1 MYQALY
7 RKYRSKT
14 FDEIVGQ
21 DQVIN
26 SIKYQVKNSTV
37 SHAYIF
43 SGTRGTGKTSTAK
56 ILARAVNCEHPI
68 DGNPCNECETCKSIL
83 RGTNLDVVEMDA
95 ASNNGVDDIRDLRE
109 KAFYPPSTSK
119 YKVYI
124 IDEVHMLSKGAFNA
138 LLKILE
144 EPPKHLIFI
153 LATTEIERVPQTI
166 LSRTQRYSF
175 KRISVDT
182 ISKNI
187 SEIISKEGRSI
198 DEAGIDLIAQMADGS
213 MRDAVSLLDRV
224 VAVNDKQISY
234 DRIIEVLGVTTEDT
248 LFELATSILNSDASS
263 IIMSVANLA
272 DDGKDMIVL
281 IDGIVSFFRNILIAK
296 NLSDPRKII
305 RVKDME
311 RYTAIAQA
319 FSNSEILNIIKILS
333 ETKARSRY
341 ITNKRTMLEAA
352 LLEIVSYRQDDILN
366 RVENIESMLSSANL
380 KDLKPPKRENFDF
393 KLDKKS
399 DNKEVSKISSED
411 EIKPSKVKASED
423 SHTDASKNI
432 SNEVSREDYKDNN
445 EADNADGAVEE
456 FTHETEIEVEV
467 QGTYTDENL
476 TEEIENTEEKEENQ
490 ENQEMYYTE
499 NELQGIFN
507 RAIQIL
513 KERSERIISGMLVM
527 GRLDSF
533 EDNIATIA
541 FEEQGR
547 SFYQTL
553 NNSETIEKIESVLK
567 ELTNDNI
574 SVKFVVKSNSDIDSI
589 KNRIGNLFGEDSI
602 K

>member
-7 RKYRSKT
+7 RKYRSRT
-14 FDEIVGQ
+14 FDEVVGQ

-166 LSRTQRYSF
+166 LSRTQRYTF
-175 KRISVDT
+175 KRISIDT

-187 SEIISKEGRSI
+187 SEILAKEGKTI

-224 VAVNDKQISY
+224 VAINDNNISY
-234 DRIIEVLGVTTEDT
+234 DKIIEVLGVTTEDT

-272 DDGKDMIVL
+272 DDGKDMMVL

-296 NLSDPRKII
+296 NLNDPRKII
-305 RVKDME
+305 RVRDMD
-311 RYTAIAQA
+311 RYVAIANA

-352 LLEIVSYRQDDILN
+352 LLEIVASKQDDILN
-366 RVENIESMLSSANL
+366 RVENLERMLSSG
-380 KDLKPPKRENFDF
+380 DLSGIKAHKREKFEFNFAKKENPAAVEKPLAKEIVSEIID
-393 KLDKKS
+393 DK
-399 DNKEVSKISSED
+399 V
-411 EIKPSKVKASED
+411 
-423 SHTDASKNI
+423 
-432 SNEVSREDYKDNN
+432 SNETKEN
-445 EADNADGAVEE
+445 VEK
-456 FTHETEIEVEV
+456 
-467 QGTYTDENL
+467 
-476 TEEIENTEEKEENQ
+476 EIENEIPKDIPEVPVDDQSDMNTIEKSQEDAVETDINAVETEKTMETKADID
-490 ENQEMYYTE
+490 YSD

-507 RAIQIL
+507 RAISIL

-533 EDNIATIA
+533 ENNVATIA

-547 SFYQTL
+547 SFYTTL
-553 NNSETIEKIESVLK
+553 NNHESIEKIESVLK

-574 SVKFVVKSNSDIDSI
+574 SVKFVVKSNSNVDSI
-589 KNRIGNLFGEDSI
+589 KDRIENLFGKDSI

>member
-272 DDGKDMIVL
+272 DDGKDMMVL

-311 RYTAIAQA
+311 RYTAIAKA

-352 LLEIVSYRQDDILN
+352 LLEIVAYRQDDILN
-366 RVENIESMLSSANL
+366 RVENIERMLSSGNF
-380 KDLKPPKRENFDF
+380 KDLKPPKREYFDF
-393 KLDKKS
+393 KIDKKA
-399 DNKEVSKISSED
+399 DNKEVSKISSKD

-445 EADNADGAVEE
+445 EADNADGAAEE
-456 FTHETEIEVEV
+456 FTHETESEVEV

-476 TEEIENTEEKEENQ
+476 TEEVENTEEIEENQ
-490 ENQEMYYTE
+490 ENQEIDYTE
-499 NELQGIFN
+499 SELQGIFN

-589 KNRIGNLFGEDSI
+589 KDRIGNLFGKDSI

>member
-7 RKYRSKT
+7 RKYRSRT
-14 FDEIVGQ
+14 FDEVVGQ

-68 DGNPCNECETCKSIL
+68 NGNPCNECETCKSIL

-166 LSRTQRYSF
+166 LSRTQRYTF
-175 KRISVDT
+175 KRISIDT

-187 SEIISKEGRSI
+187 SEILAKEGKSI

-224 VAVNDKQISY
+224 VAINDNDISY
-234 DRIIEVLGVTTEDT
+234 DKIIEVLGVTTEDT

-272 DDGKDMIVL
+272 DDGKDMMVL

-296 NLSDPRKII
+296 NLNDPRKII
-305 RVKDME
+305 RVRDMD
-311 RYTAIAQA
+311 RYVAIANA

-352 LLEIVSYRQDDILN
+352 LLEIVASKQDDFLN
-366 RVENIESMLSSANL
+366 RVENLERMLSSGDLSGL
-380 KDLKPPKRENFDF
+380 KAPKRENFEF
-393 KLDKKS
+393 NFSKKENPATVEKPLAKEVVS
-399 DNKEVSKISSED
+399 EIIDNKVSNDTKE
-411 EIKPSKVKASED
+411 
-423 SHTDASKNI
+423 N
-432 SNEVSREDYKDNN
+432 
-445 EADNADGAVEE
+445 VEK
-456 FTHETEIEVEV
+456 
-467 QGTYTDENL
+467 
-476 TEEIENTEEKEENQ
+476 EIENDITKDIPEVPVDDQSDMNTIEKSQEDVVETDLNVVETEETMETKADID
-490 ENQEMYYTE
+490 YSD

-507 RAIQIL
+507 RAISIL

-533 EDNIATIA
+533 ENNVATIA

-547 SFYQTL
+547 SFYTTL
-553 NNSETIEKIESVLK
+553 NNHESIEKIESVLK

-574 SVKFVVKSNSDIDSI
+574 SVKFVVKSNSNVDSI
-589 KNRIGNLFGEDSI
+589 KDRIENLFGKDSI

>member
-7 RKYRSKT
+7 RKYRSRT
-14 FDEIVGQ
+14 FDEVVGQ

-56 ILARAVNCEHPI
+56 ILARAVNCEQPI

-166 LSRTQRYSF
+166 LSRTQRYTF
-175 KRISVDT
+175 KRISIDT

-187 SEIISKEGRSI
+187 SEILAKEGKTI

-224 VAVNDKQISY
+224 VAINDNNISY
-234 DRIIEVLGVTTEDT
+234 DKIIEVLGVTTEDT

-272 DDGKDMIVL
+272 DDGKDMMVL

-296 NLSDPRKII
+296 NLNDPRKII
-305 RVKDME
+305 RVRDMD
-311 RYTAIAQA
+311 RYVAIANA

-352 LLEIVSYRQDDILN
+352 LLEIVASKQDDILN
-366 RVENIESMLSSANL
+366 RVENLERMLSSGDLSGL
-380 KDLKPPKRENFDF
+380 KAPRREKFEFNFSKKENPAVVEKPLAKDVVSEIID
-393 KLDKKS
+393 DK
-399 DNKEVSKISSED
+399 V
-411 EIKPSKVKASED
+411 
-423 SHTDASKNI
+423 
-432 SNEVSREDYKDNN
+432 SNEAKEN
-445 EADNADGAVEE
+445 VEK
-456 FTHETEIEVEV
+456 
-467 QGTYTDENL
+467 
-476 TEEIENTEEKEENQ
+476 EIENEIPKDIPEVPVDDQSDMNTIEKRQEDAVETDINVVETEETVETNTDID
-490 ENQEMYYTE
+490 YSD

-507 RAIQIL
+507 RAISIL

-533 EDNIATIA
+533 ENNVATIA

-547 SFYQTL
+547 SFYTTL
-553 NNSETIEKIESVLK
+553 NNHESIEKIESVLK

-574 SVKFVVKSNSDIDSI
+574 SVKFVVKSNSNVDSI
-589 KNRIGNLFGEDSI
+589 KDRIENLFGKDSI

>member
-7 RKYRSKT
+7 RKYRSRT
-14 FDEIVGQ
+14 FDEVVGQ

-166 LSRTQRYSF
+166 LSRTQRYTF
-175 KRISVDT
+175 KRISIDT

-187 SEIISKEGRSI
+187 SEILAKEGKSI

-224 VAVNDKQISY
+224 VAINDNNISY
-234 DRIIEVLGVTTEDT
+234 DKIIEVLGVTTEDT

-272 DDGKDMIVL
+272 DDGKDMMVL

-305 RVKDME
+305 RVRDMD
-311 RYTAIAQA
+311 RYVAIANA

-352 LLEIVSYRQDDILN
+352 LLEIVASKQDDILN
-366 RVENIESMLSSANL
+366 RVENLERMLSSGDLSGL
-380 KDLKPPKRENFDF
+380 KVPKREKFEFNFA
-393 KLDKKS
+393 KKE
-399 DNKEVSKISSED
+399 NPAAVEKPLAKEVVSEVTD
-411 EIKPSKVKASED
+411 DKV
-423 SHTDASKNI
+423 
-432 SNEVSREDYKDNN
+432 SNETKD
-445 EADNADGAVEE
+445 DVKK
-456 FTHETEIEVEV
+456 
-467 QGTYTDENL
+467 
-476 TEEIENTEEKEENQ
+476 EIENDIPKDIPEVPVDDQSDMNTIEKSQEDAVETDINAVETEETMETKADID
-490 ENQEMYYTE
+490 YSD

-507 RAIQIL
+507 RAISIL

-533 EDNIATIA
+533 ENNVATIA

-547 SFYQTL
+547 SFYTTL
-553 NNSETIEKIESVLK
+553 NNHESIEKIESVLK

-574 SVKFVVKSNSDIDSI
+574 SVKFVVKSNSNVDSI
-589 KNRIGNLFGEDSI
+589 KDRIENLFGKDSI

>member
-7 RKYRSKT
+7 RKYRSRT
-14 FDEIVGQ
+14 FDEVVGQ

-166 LSRTQRYSF
+166 LSRTQRYTF
-175 KRISVDT
+175 KRISIDT

-187 SEIISKEGRSI
+187 SEILAKEGKTI

-224 VAVNDKQISY
+224 VAINDNNISY
-234 DRIIEVLGVTTEDT
+234 DKIIEVLGVTTEDT

-272 DDGKDMIVL
+272 DDGKDMMVL

-305 RVKDME
+305 RVRDMD
-311 RYTAIAQA
+311 RYVAIANA

-352 LLEIVSYRQDDILN
+352 LLEIVASKQVDILN
-366 RVENIESMLSSANL
+366 RVENLERMLSSGDLSGL
-380 KDLKPPKRENFDF
+380 KAPKREKFEFNFSKKENPAAVEKPLAKDVVSEIIE
-393 KLDKKS
+393 DK
-399 DNKEVSKISSED
+399 V
-411 EIKPSKVKASED
+411 
-423 SHTDASKNI
+423 
-432 SNEVSREDYKDNN
+432 SNEAKEN
-445 EADNADGAVEE
+445 VEK
-456 FTHETEIEVEV
+456 
-467 QGTYTDENL
+467 
-476 TEEIENTEEKEENQ
+476 EIENEIPKDIPEVPVDDQSDMNTIEKSQEDAVETEETMETKADID
-490 ENQEMYYTE
+490 YSD

-507 RAIQIL
+507 RAISIL

-533 EDNIATIA
+533 ENNVATIA

-547 SFYQTL
+547 SFYTTL
-553 NNSETIEKIESVLK
+553 NNHESIEKIESVLK

-574 SVKFVVKSNSDIDSI
+574 SVKFVVKSNSNVDSI
-589 KNRIGNLFGEDSI
+589 KDRIENLFGKDSI

>member
-7 RKYRSKT
+7 RKYRSRT
-14 FDEIVGQ
+14 FDEVVGQ

-166 LSRTQRYSF
+166 LSRTQRYTF
-175 KRISVDT
+175 KRISIDT

-187 SEIISKEGRSI
+187 SEILEKEGKTI

-224 VAVNDKQISY
+224 VAINDNNISY
-234 DRIIEVLGVTTEDT
+234 DKIIEVLGVTTEDT

-272 DDGKDMIVL
+272 DDGKDMMVL

-296 NLSDPRKII
+296 NLNDPRKII
-305 RVKDME
+305 RVRDMD
-311 RYTAIAQA
+311 RYVAIANA

-352 LLEIVSYRQDDILN
+352 LLEIVASKQDDILN
-366 RVENIESMLSSANL
+366 RVENLERMLSSGDLSGL
-380 KDLKPPKRENFDF
+380 KAPKREKFEFDF
-393 KLDKKS
+393 SKKENPAAVEKPLAKDVVS
-399 DNKEVSKISSED
+399 EVIDDNVSKEVKDELENEIPKDIPEAFVDDQSDMNTIEKSQED
-411 EIKPSKVKASED
+411 
-423 SHTDASKNI
+423 
-432 SNEVSREDYKDNN
+432 
-445 EADNADGAVEE
+445 AVE
-456 FTHETEIEVEV
+456 
-467 QGTYTDENL
+467 
-476 TEEIENTEEKEENQ
+476 TEETMETKADID
-490 ENQEMYYTE
+490 YSD

-507 RAIQIL
+507 RAISIL

-533 EDNIATIA
+533 ENNVATIA

-547 SFYQTL
+547 SFYTTL
-553 NNSETIEKIESVLK
+553 NNHESIEKIESVLK

-574 SVKFVVKSNSDIDSI
+574 SVKFVVKSNSNVDSI
-589 KNRIGNLFGEDSI
+589 KDRIENLFGKDSI

>member
-7 RKYRSKT
+7 RKYRSRT
-14 FDEIVGQ
+14 FDEVVGQ

-166 LSRTQRYSF
+166 LSRTQRYTF
-175 KRISVDT
+175 KRISIDT

-187 SEIISKEGRSI
+187 SEILAKEGKSI

-224 VAVNDKQISY
+224 VAINDNNISY
-234 DRIIEVLGVTTEDT
+234 DKIIEVLGVTTEDT

-272 DDGKDMIVL
+272 DDGKDMMVL

-296 NLSDPRKII
+296 NLNDPRKII
-305 RVKDME
+305 RVRDMD
-311 RYTAIAQA
+311 RYVAIANA

-352 LLEIVSYRQDDILN
+352 LLEIVASKQDDILN
-366 RVENIESMLSSANL
+366 RVENLERMLSSGDLSGL
-380 KDLKPPKRENFDF
+380 KAPRREKFEFNFAKKENPAAVEKPLAKDVVSEIID
-393 KLDKKS
+393 DK
-399 DNKEVSKISSED
+399 V
-411 EIKPSKVKASED
+411 
-423 SHTDASKNI
+423 
-432 SNEVSREDYKDNN
+432 SNEAKEN
-445 EADNADGAVEE
+445 VEK
-456 FTHETEIEVEV
+456 
-467 QGTYTDENL
+467 
-476 TEEIENTEEKEENQ
+476 EIENEIPKDIPEVPVDDQSDMNTIEKSQEDAVETDITAVETEETMKTKADID
-490 ENQEMYYTE
+490 YSD

-507 RAIQIL
+507 RAISIL

-533 EDNIATIA
+533 ENNVATIA

-547 SFYQTL
+547 SFYTTL
-553 NNSETIEKIESVLK
+553 NNHESIEKIESVLK

-574 SVKFVVKSNSDIDSI
+574 SVKFVVKSNSNVDSI
-589 KNRIGNLFGEDSI
+589 KDRIENLFGKDSI

>member
-272 DDGKDMIVL
+272 DDGKDMMVL

-296 NLSDPRKII
+296 NLNDPRKII
-305 RVKDME
+305 RVKDMD
-311 RYTAIAQA
+311 RYIAIAQA

-366 RVENIESMLSSANL
+366 RVENIERMLSSGNF
-380 KDLKPPKRENFDF
+380 KDLKPPKREYFDF
-393 KLDKKS
+393 KIDKKS
-399 DNKEVSKISSED
+399 DNKEVSKISSKD
-411 EIKPSKVKASED
+411 DIKPSEVNAFED
-423 SHTDASKNI
+423 SHTDVPENI

-445 EADNADGAVEE
+445 GADNAYGAVED
-456 FTHETEIEVEV
+456 FTCEAEIEVEV
-467 QGTYTDENL
+467 QGNYTDENL
-476 TEEIENTEEKEENQ
+476 TEEVENTEEIEENQ
-490 ENQEMYYTE
+490 DNQEIDYTE

-553 NNSETIEKIESVLK
+553 NNSETIEKIEAVLK

-589 KNRIGNLFGEDSI
+589 KDRIGNLFGEDSI

>member
-7 RKYRSKT
+7 RKYRSRT
-14 FDEIVGQ
+14 FDEVVGQ

-166 LSRTQRYSF
+166 LSRTQRYTF
-175 KRISVDT
+175 KRISIDT

-187 SEIISKEGRSI
+187 SEILEKEGKSI

-224 VAVNDKQISY
+224 VAINDNSISY
-234 DRIIEVLGVTTEDT
+234 DKIIEVLGVTTEDT

-272 DDGKDMIVL
+272 DDGKDMMVL

-296 NLSDPRKII
+296 NLNDPRKII
-305 RVKDME
+305 RVRDMD
-311 RYTAIAQA
+311 RYVAIANA

-352 LLEIVSYRQDDILN
+352 LLEIVASKQDDILN
-366 RVENIESMLSSANL
+366 RVENLERMLSSGDLSGL
-380 KDLKPPKRENFDF
+380 KAPKREKFEFNFAKKENPAMVEKPLANEVISEVTD
-393 KLDKKS
+393 DK
-399 DNKEVSKISSED
+399 V
-411 EIKPSKVKASED
+411 
-423 SHTDASKNI
+423 
-432 SNEVSREDYKDNN
+432 SNEAKEN
-445 EADNADGAVEE
+445 VEK
-456 FTHETEIEVEV
+456 
-467 QGTYTDENL
+467 
-476 TEEIENTEEKEENQ
+476 EIENDITKDIPEVPVDDQSDMSAIEKSQENAVETDLNAVETEETMETKADID
-490 ENQEMYYTE
+490 YSD

-507 RAIQIL
+507 RAISIL

-533 EDNIATIA
+533 ENNVATIA

-547 SFYQTL
+547 SFYTTL
-553 NNSETIEKIESVLK
+553 NNHESIEKIESVLK

-574 SVKFVVKSNSDIDSI
+574 SVKFVVKSNSNVDSI
-589 KNRIGNLFGEDSI
+589 KDRIENLFGKDSI

>member
-7 RKYRSKT
+7 RKYRSRT
-14 FDEIVGQ
+14 FDEVVGQ

-166 LSRTQRYSF
+166 LSRTQRYTF
-175 KRISVDT
+175 KRISIDT

-187 SEIISKEGRSI
+187 SEILAKEGKSI

-224 VAVNDKQISY
+224 VAINDNNISY
-234 DRIIEVLGVTTEDT
+234 DKIIEVLGITTEDT

-272 DDGKDMIVL
+272 DDGKDMMVL

-296 NLSDPRKII
+296 NLNDPRKII
-305 RVKDME
+305 RVRDMD
-311 RYTAIAQA
+311 RYVAIANA

-352 LLEIVSYRQDDILN
+352 LLEIVASKQDDILN
-366 RVENIESMLSSANL
+366 RVENLERMLSSGDLSGL
-380 KDLKPPKRENFDF
+380 KAPKREKFEFNFA
-393 KLDKKS
+393 KKENPVAVEKPLAKEVVS
-399 DNKEVSKISSED
+399 EIIDNKV
-411 EIKPSKVKASED
+411 
-423 SHTDASKNI
+423 
-432 SNEVSREDYKDNN
+432 SNETKEN
-445 EADNADGAVEE
+445 VEK
-456 FTHETEIEVEV
+456 
-467 QGTYTDENL
+467 
-476 TEEIENTEEKEENQ
+476 EIENDIPKDIPEVPVDDQSDMSAIEKSQEDAAETDINAVETEETMETKADID
-490 ENQEMYYTE
+490 YSD

-507 RAIQIL
+507 RAISIL

-533 EDNIATIA
+533 ENNVATIA

-547 SFYQTL
+547 SFYTTL
-553 NNSETIEKIESVLK
+553 NNHESIEKIESVLK

-574 SVKFVVKSNSDIDSI
+574 SVKFVVKSNSNVDAIKDRIENLFGKDSI
-589 KNRIGNLFGEDSI
+589 K
-602 K
+602 

>member
-7 RKYRSKT
+7 RKYRSRT
-14 FDEIVGQ
+14 FDEVVGQ

-68 DGNPCNECETCKSIL
+68 NGNPCNECETCKSIL
-83 RGTNLDVVEMDA
+83 RGTNLDVIEMDA

-166 LSRTQRYSF
+166 LSRTQRYTF
-175 KRISVDT
+175 KRISIDT
-182 ISKNI
+182 IAKNI
-187 SEIISKEGRSI
+187 SEILAKEGKFI
-198 DEAGIDLIAQMADGS
+198 DEAGIDLISQMADGS

-224 VAVNDKQISY
+224 VAINDNNISY
-234 DRIIEVLGVTTEDT
+234 DKIIEVLGVTTEDT
-248 LFELATSILNSDASS
+248 LFELATSILNSDDSS

-272 DDGKDMIVL
+272 DDGKDMMVL

-296 NLSDPRKII
+296 NLNDPRKII
-305 RVKDME
+305 RVRDMD
-311 RYTAIAQA
+311 RYVAIANA

-352 LLEIVSYRQDDILN
+352 LLEIVASKQDDILN
-366 RVENIESMLSSANL
+366 RVENLERMLSSGDLSGL
-380 KDLKPPKRENFDF
+380 KAPKREKFEFNFS
-393 KLDKKS
+393 KKE
-399 DNKEVSKISSED
+399 NPAAVEKPLAKEVVSEIID
-411 EIKPSKVKASED
+411 DKV
-423 SHTDASKNI
+423 
-432 SNEVSREDYKDNN
+432 SNESKEN
-445 EADNADGAVEE
+445 VEK
-456 FTHETEIEVEV
+456 
-467 QGTYTDENL
+467 
-476 TEEIENTEEKEENQ
+476 EIENEIPKDIPEVPVDDQSDMSAIEKSQEDAAETDINAVETEETMETKADID
-490 ENQEMYYTE
+490 YSD

-507 RAIQIL
+507 RAISIL

-533 EDNIATIA
+533 ENNVATIA

-547 SFYQTL
+547 SFYTTL
-553 NNSETIEKIESVLK
+553 NNHESIEKIESVLK

-574 SVKFVVKSNSDIDSI
+574 SVKFVVKSNSNVDSI
-589 KNRIGNLFGEDSI
+589 KDRIENLFGKDSI

>member
-7 RKYRSKT
+7 RKYRSRT
-14 FDEIVGQ
+14 FDEVVGQ

-166 LSRTQRYSF
+166 LSRTQRYTF
-175 KRISVDT
+175 KRISIDT

-187 SEIISKEGRSI
+187 SEILAKEGKTI

-224 VAVNDKQISY
+224 VAINDNNISY
-234 DRIIEVLGVTTEDT
+234 DKIIEVLGVTTEDT

-272 DDGKDMIVL
+272 DDGKDMMVL

-305 RVKDME
+305 RVRDMD
-311 RYTAIAQA
+311 RYVAIANA

-352 LLEIVSYRQDDILN
+352 LLEIVASKQDDILN
-366 RVENIESMLSSANL
+366 RVENLERMLSSGDLSGL
-380 KDLKPPKRENFDF
+380 KAPKREKFEFNFA
-393 KLDKKS
+393 KKENPVAVEKPLAKEVVS
-399 DNKEVSKISSED
+399 EIIDNKV
-411 EIKPSKVKASED
+411 
-423 SHTDASKNI
+423 
-432 SNEVSREDYKDNN
+432 SNETKEN
-445 EADNADGAVEE
+445 VEK
-456 FTHETEIEVEV
+456 
-467 QGTYTDENL
+467 
-476 TEEIENTEEKEENQ
+476 EIENDIPKDIPEVPVDDHSDMSAIEKSQEDAAETDINAVETEETMETKADID
-490 ENQEMYYTE
+490 YSD

-507 RAIQIL
+507 RAISIL

-533 EDNIATIA
+533 ENNVATIA

-547 SFYQTL
+547 SFYTTL
-553 NNSETIEKIESVLK
+553 NNHESIEKIESVLK

-574 SVKFVVKSNSDIDSI
+574 SVKFVVKSNSNVDSI
-589 KNRIGNLFGEDSI
+589 KDRIENLFGKDSI

>member
-7 RKYRSKT
+7 RKYRSRT
-14 FDEIVGQ
+14 FDEVVGQ

-166 LSRTQRYSF
+166 LSRTQRYTF
-175 KRISVDT
+175 KRISIDT

-187 SEIISKEGRSI
+187 SEILEKEGKTI

-224 VAVNDKQISY
+224 VAINDNNISY
-234 DRIIEVLGVTTEDT
+234 DKIIEVLGVTTEDT

-272 DDGKDMIVL
+272 DDGKDMMVL

-305 RVKDME
+305 RVRDMD
-311 RYTAIAQA
+311 RYVAIANA

-352 LLEIVSYRQDDILN
+352 LLEIVASKQDDILN
-366 RVENIESMLSSANL
+366 RVENLERMLSSGDLSGL
-380 KDLKPPKRENFDF
+380 KAPRREKFEFNFSKKENPAVVEKPLAKDVVSEIID
-393 KLDKKS
+393 DK
-399 DNKEVSKISSED
+399 V
-411 EIKPSKVKASED
+411 
-423 SHTDASKNI
+423 
-432 SNEVSREDYKDNN
+432 SNEAKEN
-445 EADNADGAVEE
+445 VEK
-456 FTHETEIEVEV
+456 
-467 QGTYTDENL
+467 
-476 TEEIENTEEKEENQ
+476 EIENEIPKDIPEVPVDDQSDMNTIEKSQEDAVETEETMETKADID
-490 ENQEMYYTE
+490 YSD

-507 RAIQIL
+507 RAISIL

-533 EDNIATIA
+533 ENNVATIA

-547 SFYQTL
+547 SFYTTL
-553 NNSETIEKIESVLK
+553 NNHESIEKIELVLK

-574 SVKFVVKSNSDIDSI
+574 SVKFVVKSNSNVDSI
-589 KNRIGNLFGEDSI
+589 KHRIENLFGKDSI

>member
-7 RKYRSKT
+7 RKYRSRT
-14 FDEIVGQ
+14 FDEVVGQ

-109 KAFYPPSTSK
+109 KAYYPPSTSK

-166 LSRTQRYSF
+166 LSRTQRYTF
-175 KRISVDT
+175 KRISIDT

-187 SEIISKEGRSI
+187 SEILAKEGKSI

-224 VAVNDKQISY
+224 VAINDNNISY
-234 DRIIEVLGVTTEDT
+234 DKIIEVLGVTTEDT

-272 DDGKDMIVL
+272 DDGKDMMVL

-296 NLSDPRKII
+296 NLNDPRKII
-305 RVKDME
+305 RVRDMD
-311 RYTAIAQA
+311 RYVAIANA

-352 LLEIVSYRQDDILN
+352 LLEIVASKQDDILN
-366 RVENIESMLSSANL
+366 RVENLERMLSSGDLSGL
-380 KDLKPPKRENFDF
+380 KAPKREKFEFNFA
-393 KLDKKS
+393 KKENPVAVEKPLAKEVVS
-399 DNKEVSKISSED
+399 EIIDNKV
-411 EIKPSKVKASED
+411 
-423 SHTDASKNI
+423 
-432 SNEVSREDYKDNN
+432 SNETKEN
-445 EADNADGAVEE
+445 VEK
-456 FTHETEIEVEV
+456 
-467 QGTYTDENL
+467 
-476 TEEIENTEEKEENQ
+476 EIENDIPKDIPEVPVDDQSDMSAIEKSQEDAAETDINAVETEETMETKVDID
-490 ENQEMYYTE
+490 YSD

-507 RAIQIL
+507 RAISIL

-533 EDNIATIA
+533 ENNVATIA

-547 SFYQTL
+547 SFYTTL
-553 NNSETIEKIESVLK
+553 NNHESIEKIESVLK

-574 SVKFVVKSNSDIDSI
+574 SVKFVVKSNSNVDSI
-589 KNRIGNLFGEDSI
+589 KDRIENLFGKDSI

>member
-7 RKYRSKT
+7 RKYRSRT
-14 FDEIVGQ
+14 FDEVVGQ

-166 LSRTQRYSF
+166 LSRTQRYTF
-175 KRISVDT
+175 KRISIDT

-187 SEIISKEGRSI
+187 SEILAKEGKTI

-224 VAVNDKQISY
+224 VAINDNNISY
-234 DRIIEVLGVTTEDT
+234 DKIIEVLGVTTEDT
-248 LFELATSILNSDASS
+248 LFELATSILNSDASR

-272 DDGKDMIVL
+272 DDGKDMMVL

-296 NLSDPRKII
+296 NLNDPRKII
-305 RVKDME
+305 RVRDMD
-311 RYTAIAQA
+311 RYVAIANA

-341 ITNKRTMLEAA
+341 ITNKRTMLEAS
-352 LLEIVSYRQDDILN
+352 LLEIVASKQDDILN
-366 RVENIESMLSSANL
+366 RVENLEKMLSSGDLSGL
-380 KDLKPPKRENFDF
+380 KAPKREKFEFNFA
-393 KLDKKS
+393 KKE
-399 DNKEVSKISSED
+399 NPAVVEKPLAKEVVSEIID
-411 EIKPSKVKASED
+411 DKV
-423 SHTDASKNI
+423 
-432 SNEVSREDYKDNN
+432 SNEAKEN
-445 EADNADGAVEE
+445 VEK
-456 FTHETEIEVEV
+456 
-467 QGTYTDENL
+467 
-476 TEEIENTEEKEENQ
+476 EIENDIPKDIPEVPVDDQSDMNAIEKSQEDAVETDINAVETEETMETKADID
-490 ENQEMYYTE
+490 YSD

-507 RAIQIL
+507 RAISIL

-533 EDNIATIA
+533 ENNVATIA

-547 SFYQTL
+547 SFYTTL
-553 NNSETIEKIESVLK
+553 NNHESIEKIESVLK

-574 SVKFVVKSNSDIDSI
+574 SVKFVVKSNSNVDSI
-589 KNRIGNLFGEDSI
+589 KDRIENLFGKDSI

>member
-7 RKYRSKT
+7 RKYRSRT
-14 FDEIVGQ
+14 FDEVVGQ

-166 LSRTQRYSF
+166 LSRTQRYTF
-175 KRISVDT
+175 KRISIDT

-187 SEIISKEGRSI
+187 SEILAKEGKTI

-224 VAVNDKQISY
+224 VAINDNNISY
-234 DRIIEVLGVTTEDT
+234 DKIIEVLGVTTEDT

-272 DDGKDMIVL
+272 DDGKDMMVL

-296 NLSDPRKII
+296 NLNDPRKII
-305 RVKDME
+305 RVRDMD
-311 RYTAIAQA
+311 RYVAIANA

-352 LLEIVSYRQDDILN
+352 LLEIVASKQDDILN
-366 RVENIESMLSSANL
+366 RVENLERMLSSGDLSGL
-380 KDLKPPKRENFDF
+380 KAPKREKFEFNFA
-393 KLDKKS
+393 KKE
-399 DNKEVSKISSED
+399 NPAAVEKPLAKEVVSEIID
-411 EIKPSKVKASED
+411 DKV
-423 SHTDASKNI
+423 
-432 SNEVSREDYKDNN
+432 SNETKEN
-445 EADNADGAVEE
+445 VEK
-456 FTHETEIEVEV
+456 
-467 QGTYTDENL
+467 
-476 TEEIENTEEKEENQ
+476 EIENDIPKDIPEVPADDQSDMNTIEKSQEDAAETDINAVETEETMETKADID
-490 ENQEMYYTE
+490 YSD

-507 RAIQIL
+507 RAISIL

-533 EDNIATIA
+533 ENNVATVA

-547 SFYQTL
+547 SFYTTL
-553 NNSETIEKIESVLK
+553 NNHESIEKIESVLK

-574 SVKFVVKSNSDIDSI
+574 SVKFVVKSNSNVDSI
-589 KNRIGNLFGEDSI
+589 KDRIENLFGKDSI

>member
-7 RKYRSKT
+7 RKYRSRT
-14 FDEIVGQ
+14 FDEVVGQ

-166 LSRTQRYSF
+166 LSRTQRYTF
-175 KRISVDT
+175 KRISIDT

-187 SEIISKEGRSI
+187 SEILTKEGKSI

-224 VAVNDKQISY
+224 VAINDNNISY
-234 DRIIEVLGVTTEDT
+234 DKIIEVLGVTTEDT

-272 DDGKDMIVL
+272 DDGKDMMVL

-296 NLSDPRKII
+296 NLNDPRKII
-305 RVKDME
+305 RVRDMD
-311 RYTAIAQA
+311 RYVAIANA

-352 LLEIVSYRQDDILN
+352 LLEIVASKQDDILN
-366 RVENIESMLSSANL
+366 RVENLERMLSSGDLSGL
-380 KDLKPPKRENFDF
+380 KAPKREKFEFNFAKKENPAMVEKPLANEVISEVTD
-393 KLDKKS
+393 DK
-399 DNKEVSKISSED
+399 V
-411 EIKPSKVKASED
+411 
-423 SHTDASKNI
+423 
-432 SNEVSREDYKDNN
+432 SNEAKEN
-445 EADNADGAVEE
+445 VEK
-456 FTHETEIEVEV
+456 
-467 QGTYTDENL
+467 
-476 TEEIENTEEKEENQ
+476 EIENDITKDIPEVPVDDQSDMSAIEKSQENAVETDLNVVETEETMETKADID
-490 ENQEMYYTE
+490 YSD

-507 RAIQIL
+507 RAISIL

-533 EDNIATIA
+533 ENNVATIA

-547 SFYQTL
+547 SFYTTL
-553 NNSETIEKIESVLK
+553 NNHESIEKIESVLK

-574 SVKFVVKSNSDIDSI
+574 SVKFVVKSNSNVDSI
-589 KNRIGNLFGEDSI
+589 KDRIENLFGKDSI

>member
-7 RKYRSKT
+7 RKYRSRT
-14 FDEIVGQ
+14 FDEVVGQ

-166 LSRTQRYSF
+166 LSRTQRYTF
-175 KRISVDT
+175 KRISIDT

-187 SEIISKEGRSI
+187 SEILEKEGKTI

-224 VAVNDKQISY
+224 VAINDNNISY
-234 DRIIEVLGVTTEDT
+234 DKIIEVLGVTTEDT

-272 DDGKDMIVL
+272 DDGKDMMVL

-305 RVKDME
+305 RVRDMD
-311 RYTAIAQA
+311 RYVAIANA

-352 LLEIVSYRQDDILN
+352 LLEIVASKQVDILN
-366 RVENIESMLSSANL
+366 RVENLERMLSSGDLSGL
-380 KDLKPPKRENFDF
+380 KAPRREKFEFNF
-393 KLDKKS
+393 
-399 DNKEVSKISSED
+399 
-411 EIKPSKVKASED
+411 
-423 SHTDASKNI
+423 SKNENPAAVEKPLAKDVVSEI
-432 SNEVSREDYKDNN
+432 IDDKVSNEAKEN
-445 EADNADGAVEE
+445 VEK
-456 FTHETEIEVEV
+456 
-467 QGTYTDENL
+467 
-476 TEEIENTEEKEENQ
+476 EIENEIPKDIPEVPVDDQSDMNTIEKSQEDAVETDINAVETEKTMETKADID
-490 ENQEMYYTE
+490 YSD

-507 RAIQIL
+507 RAISIL

-533 EDNIATIA
+533 ENNVATIA

-547 SFYQTL
+547 SFYTTL
-553 NNSETIEKIESVLK
+553 NNHESIEKIESVLK

-574 SVKFVVKSNSDIDSI
+574 SVKFVVKSNSNVDSI
-589 KNRIGNLFGEDSI
+589 KDRIENLFGKDSI

>member
-7 RKYRSKT
+7 RKYRSRT
-14 FDEIVGQ
+14 FDEVVGQ

-166 LSRTQRYSF
+166 LSRTQRYTF
-175 KRISVDT
+175 KRISIDT

-187 SEIISKEGRSI
+187 SEILAKEGKTI

-224 VAVNDKQISY
+224 VAINDNNISY

-272 DDGKDMIVL
+272 DDGKDMMVL

-296 NLSDPRKII
+296 NLNDPRKII
-305 RVKDME
+305 RVRDMD
-311 RYTAIAQA
+311 RYVAIANA

-352 LLEIVSYRQDDILN
+352 LLEIVASKQDDILN
-366 RVENIESMLSSANL
+366 RVENLERMLSSGDLSGL
-380 KDLKPPKRENFDF
+380 KAPKSEKFEFDF
-393 KLDKKS
+393 SKKENPAVLEKSLAKDVVSEVTDDK
-399 DNKEVSKISSED
+399 V
-411 EIKPSKVKASED
+411 
-423 SHTDASKNI
+423 
-432 SNEVSREDYKDNN
+432 SNETKEN
-445 EADNADGAVEE
+445 VEK
-456 FTHETEIEVEV
+456 
-467 QGTYTDENL
+467 
-476 TEEIENTEEKEENQ
+476 EIENDIPKDIPEVPVDDQSDMNTIEKSQEDVVETEETMETKADID
-490 ENQEMYYTE
+490 YSD

-507 RAIQIL
+507 RAISIL

-533 EDNIATIA
+533 ENNVATIA

-547 SFYQTL
+547 SFYTTL
-553 NNSETIEKIESVLK
+553 NNHESIEKIESVLK

-574 SVKFVVKSNSDIDSI
+574 SVKFVVKSNSNVDSI
-589 KNRIGNLFGEDSI
+589 KDRIENLFGKDSI

>member
-7 RKYRSKT
+7 RKYRSRT
-14 FDEIVGQ
+14 FDEVVGQ

-109 KAFYPPSTSK
+109 KAYYPPSTSK

-166 LSRTQRYSF
+166 LSRTQRYTF
-175 KRISVDT
+175 KRISIDT

-187 SEIISKEGRSI
+187 SEILAKEGKSI

-224 VAVNDKQISY
+224 VAINDNKISY

-272 DDGKDMIVL
+272 DDGKDMMVL

-296 NLSDPRKII
+296 NLNDPRKII
-305 RVKDME
+305 RVRDMD
-311 RYTAIAQA
+311 RYVAIANA

-352 LLEIVSYRQDDILN
+352 LLEIVASKQDDILN
-366 RVENIESMLSSANL
+366 RVENLERMLSSG
-380 KDLKPPKRENFDF
+380 DLSGIKAPKREKFEFNFAKKENLAAVEKPLAKDIVSEVTD
-393 KLDKKS
+393 DK
-399 DNKEVSKISSED
+399 V
-411 EIKPSKVKASED
+411 
-423 SHTDASKNI
+423 
-432 SNEVSREDYKDNN
+432 SNEVKEN
-445 EADNADGAVEE
+445 VEK
-456 FTHETEIEVEV
+456 
-467 QGTYTDENL
+467 
-476 TEEIENTEEKEENQ
+476 EIENEIPKVIQEVPVDAQSDMNAIEKSQEDAVETDINAVETEETMETKADID
-490 ENQEMYYTE
+490 YSD

-507 RAIQIL
+507 RAISIL

-533 EDNIATIA
+533 ENNVATIA

-547 SFYQTL
+547 SFYTTL
-553 NNSETIEKIESVLK
+553 NNHESIEKIESVLK

-574 SVKFVVKSNSDIDSI
+574 SVKFVVKSNSNVDFIKDRIENLFGKDSI
-589 KNRIGNLFGEDSI
+589 K
-602 K
+602 

>member
-7 RKYRSKT
+7 RKYRSRT
-14 FDEIVGQ
+14 FDEVVGQ

-166 LSRTQRYSF
+166 LSRTQRYTF
-175 KRISVDT
+175 KRISIDT

-187 SEIISKEGRSI
+187 SGILAKEGKTI

-224 VAVNDKQISY
+224 VAINDNNISY
-234 DRIIEVLGVTTEDT
+234 DKIIEVLGVTTEDT

-272 DDGKDMIVL
+272 DDGKDMMVL

-296 NLSDPRKII
+296 NLNDPRKII
-305 RVKDME
+305 RVRDMD
-311 RYTAIAQA
+311 RYVAIANA

-352 LLEIVSYRQDDILN
+352 LLEIVASKQGDILN
-366 RVENIESMLSSANL
+366 RVENLERMLSSG
-380 KDLKPPKRENFDF
+380 DLSGIKAPKREKFEFNFSKKENPTVVEKPLAKDVVSEVTD
-393 KLDKKS
+393 DK
-399 DNKEVSKISSED
+399 V
-411 EIKPSKVKASED
+411 
-423 SHTDASKNI
+423 
-432 SNEVSREDYKDNN
+432 SNEAKEN
-445 EADNADGAVEE
+445 
-456 FTHETEIEVEV
+456 IEK
-467 QGTYTDENL
+467 
-476 TEEIENTEEKEENQ
+476 EIENDIPKDIPEVPVDDQSDMNTIEKSQEDAVETEETMETKADID
-490 ENQEMYYTE
+490 YSD

-507 RAIQIL
+507 RAISIL

-533 EDNIATIA
+533 ENNVATIA

-547 SFYQTL
+547 SFYTTL
-553 NNSETIEKIESVLK
+553 NNHESIEKIESVLK

-574 SVKFVVKSNSDIDSI
+574 SVKFVVKSNSNVDSI
-589 KNRIGNLFGEDSI
+589 KDRIENLFGKDSI

>member
-272 DDGKDMIVL
+272 DDGKDMMVL

-296 NLSDPRKII
+296 NLNDPRKII

-311 RYTAIAQA
+311 RYTAIAKA

-366 RVENIESMLSSANL
+366 RVENIERMLSSGNF
-380 KDLKPPKRENFDF
+380 KDLNPPKRENFDF
-393 KLDKKS
+393 KLDKKA
-399 DNKEVSKISSED
+399 DNKEVSKISSKD
-411 EIKPSKVKASED
+411 EIKPSEVKASED
-423 SHTDASKNI
+423 SHTDASENI

-445 EADNADGAVEE
+445 EADNADGAVED
-456 FTHETEIEVEV
+456 FTREAENEVEV
-467 QGTYTDENL
+467 QDIETDENS
-476 TEEIENTEEKEENQ
+476 TNGIENKEEIEENQ
-490 ENQEMYYTE
+490 EIDYTE

-533 EDNIATIA
+533 DDNIATIA

>member
-7 RKYRSKT
+7 RKYRSRT
-14 FDEIVGQ
+14 FDEVVGQ

-56 ILARAVNCEHPI
+56 ILARAVNCEHSI

-166 LSRTQRYSF
+166 LSRTQRYTF
-175 KRISVDT
+175 KRISIDT

-187 SEIISKEGRSI
+187 SEILAKEGKSI

-224 VAVNDKQISY
+224 VAINDNNISY
-234 DRIIEVLGVTTEDT
+234 DKIIEVLGVTTEDT

-272 DDGKDMIVL
+272 DDGKDMMVL

-296 NLSDPRKII
+296 NLNDPRKII
-305 RVKDME
+305 RVRDMD
-311 RYTAIAQA
+311 RYVAIANA

-352 LLEIVSYRQDDILN
+352 LLEIVASKQDDILN
-366 RVENIESMLSSANL
+366 RVENLERMLSSGDLSGL
-380 KDLKPPKRENFDF
+380 KAPKREKFEFNFA
-393 KLDKKS
+393 KKENPVAVEKPLAKEVVS
-399 DNKEVSKISSED
+399 EIIDNKV
-411 EIKPSKVKASED
+411 
-423 SHTDASKNI
+423 
-432 SNEVSREDYKDNN
+432 SNETKEN
-445 EADNADGAVEE
+445 VEK
-456 FTHETEIEVEV
+456 
-467 QGTYTDENL
+467 
-476 TEEIENTEEKEENQ
+476 EIENDIPKDIPEVPVDDQSDMSAIEKSQEDAAETDINAVETEETMETKADID
-490 ENQEMYYTE
+490 YSD

-507 RAIQIL
+507 RAISIL

-533 EDNIATIA
+533 ENNVATIA

-547 SFYQTL
+547 SFYTTL
-553 NNSETIEKIESVLK
+553 NNHESIEKIESVLK

-574 SVKFVVKSNSDIDSI
+574 SVKFVVKSNSNVDAIKDRIENLFGKDSI
-589 KNRIGNLFGEDSI
+589 K
-602 K
+602 

>member
-272 DDGKDMIVL
+272 DDGKDMMVL

-311 RYTAIAQA
+311 RYTAIAKA

-352 LLEIVSYRQDDILN
+352 LLEIVAYRQDDILN
-366 RVENIESMLSSANL
+366 RVENIERMLSSGNF
-380 KDLKPPKRENFDF
+380 KDLKPPKREYFDF
-393 KLDKKS
+393 KIDKKS
-399 DNKEVSKISSED
+399 DNKEVSKISSKD
-411 EIKPSKVKASED
+411 DIKPSEVNAFED
-423 SHTDASKNI
+423 SHTDVSETN
-432 SNEVSREDYKDNN
+432 SNEVSKEDYKDNN
-445 EADNADGAVEE
+445 GADNADGAVENFDNE
-456 FTHETEIEVEV
+456 VEIEAEA
-467 QGTYTDENL
+467 QGIDTDENL
-476 TEEIENTEEKEENQ
+476 TEEVENTEEKEEIE
-490 ENQEMYYTE
+490 ENQEIDYTE

-589 KNRIGNLFGEDSI
+589 KDRIENLFGEDSI

>member
-248 LFELATSILNSDASS
+248 LFELATSILNSDASR

-272 DDGKDMIVL
+272 DDGKDMMVL

-296 NLSDPRKII
+296 NLNDPRKII
-305 RVKDME
+305 RVKDMD

-352 LLEIVSYRQDDILN
+352 LLEIVAYRQDDILN
-366 RVENIESMLSSANL
+366 RVENIERMLSSGNF
-380 KDLKPPKRENFDF
+380 KDLKPLKREYFDF
-393 KLDKKS
+393 KIDKKS
-399 DNKEVSKISSED
+399 DNKEVFKNSSKD
-411 EIKPSKVKASED
+411 DIKHSKVKVSED
-423 SHTDASKNI
+423 SHTDASENI
-432 SNEVSREDYKDNN
+432 SNEVSEEDYKDNN
-445 EADNADGAVEE
+445 GADNADGAVEE
-456 FTHETEIEVEV
+456 FTHETEIEVEA
-467 QGTYTDENL
+467 QGIDTDENL
-476 TEEIENTEEKEENQ
+476 TEEVENTEEIEENQ
-490 ENQEMYYTE
+490 DNQEIDYTE

>member
-7 RKYRSKT
+7 RKYRSRT
-14 FDEIVGQ
+14 FDEVVGQ

-166 LSRTQRYSF
+166 LSRTQRYTF
-175 KRISVDT
+175 KRISIDT

-187 SEIISKEGRSI
+187 SEILEKEGKTI

-224 VAVNDKQISY
+224 VAINDNNISY
-234 DRIIEVLGVTTEDT
+234 DKIIEVLGVTTEDT

-272 DDGKDMIVL
+272 DDGKDMMVL

-296 NLSDPRKII
+296 NLNDPRKII
-305 RVKDME
+305 RVRDMD
-311 RYTAIAQA
+311 RYVAIANA

-352 LLEIVSYRQDDILN
+352 LLEIVASKQDDILN
-366 RVENIESMLSSANL
+366 RVENLERMLSSGDLSGL
-380 KDLKPPKRENFDF
+380 KAPKREKFEFNFAKKENPAAVEKPLAKDVVSEIID
-393 KLDKKS
+393 DK
-399 DNKEVSKISSED
+399 V
-411 EIKPSKVKASED
+411 
-423 SHTDASKNI
+423 
-432 SNEVSREDYKDNN
+432 SNETKEN
-445 EADNADGAVEE
+445 VEK
-456 FTHETEIEVEV
+456 
-467 QGTYTDENL
+467 
-476 TEEIENTEEKEENQ
+476 EIENDIPKVPVDDQSDMNTIEKSQEDAVETDINAVETEETVETNTDID
-490 ENQEMYYTE
+490 YSD

-507 RAIQIL
+507 RAISIL

-533 EDNIATIA
+533 ENNAATIA

-547 SFYQTL
+547 SFYTTL
-553 NNSETIEKIESVLK
+553 NNHESIEKIESVLK

-574 SVKFVVKSNSDIDSI
+574 SVKFVVKSNSNVDSI
-589 KNRIGNLFGEDSI
+589 KDRIENLFGKDSI

>member
-7 RKYRSKT
+7 RKYRSRT
-14 FDEIVGQ
+14 FDEVVGQ

-166 LSRTQRYSF
+166 LSRTQRYTF
-175 KRISVDT
+175 KRISIDT

-187 SEIISKEGRSI
+187 SEILAKEGKTI

-224 VAVNDKQISY
+224 VAINDNNISY
-234 DRIIEVLGVTTEDT
+234 DKIIEVLGVTTEDT

-272 DDGKDMIVL
+272 DDGKDMMVL

-296 NLSDPRKII
+296 NLNDPRKII
-305 RVKDME
+305 RVRDMD
-311 RYTAIAQA
+311 RYVAIANA

-352 LLEIVSYRQDDILN
+352 LLEIVASKQDDILN
-366 RVENIESMLSSANL
+366 RVENLERMLSSGDLSGL
-380 KDLKPPKRENFDF
+380 KAPKREKFEFNFA
-393 KLDKKS
+393 KKENPVAVEKS
-399 DNKEVSKISSED
+399 LAKEVVSEIIDNKV
-411 EIKPSKVKASED
+411 
-423 SHTDASKNI
+423 
-432 SNEVSREDYKDNN
+432 SNETKEN
-445 EADNADGAVEE
+445 VEK
-456 FTHETEIEVEV
+456 
-467 QGTYTDENL
+467 
-476 TEEIENTEEKEENQ
+476 EIENDIPKDIPEVPVDDQSDMSAIEKSQEDAAETDINAVETEETMETKADID
-490 ENQEMYYTE
+490 YSD

-507 RAIQIL
+507 RAISIL

-533 EDNIATIA
+533 ENNVATIA

-547 SFYQTL
+547 SFYTTL
-553 NNSETIEKIESVLK
+553 NNHESIEKIESVLK

-574 SVKFVVKSNSDIDSI
+574 SVKFVVKSNSNVDAIKDRIENLFGKDSI
-589 KNRIGNLFGEDSI
+589 K
-602 K
+602 

>member
-7 RKYRSKT
+7 RKYRSRT
-14 FDEIVGQ
+14 FDEVVGQ

-166 LSRTQRYSF
+166 LSRTQRYTF
-175 KRISVDT
+175 KRISIDT

-187 SEIISKEGRSI
+187 SEILAKEGKTI

-224 VAVNDKQISY
+224 VAINDNNISY
-234 DRIIEVLGVTTEDT
+234 DKIIEVLGVTTEDT

-272 DDGKDMIVL
+272 DDGKDMMVL

-296 NLSDPRKII
+296 NLNDPRKII
-305 RVKDME
+305 RVRDMD
-311 RYTAIAQA
+311 RYVAIANA

-352 LLEIVSYRQDDILN
+352 LLEIVASKQDDILN
-366 RVENIESMLSSANL
+366 RVENLERMLSSGDLSGL
-380 KDLKPPKRENFDF
+380 KAPKREKFEFNFA
-393 KLDKKS
+393 KKENPTAVEKS
-399 DNKEVSKISSED
+399 LAKEVVSEIIDNKV
-411 EIKPSKVKASED
+411 
-423 SHTDASKNI
+423 
-432 SNEVSREDYKDNN
+432 SNETKEN
-445 EADNADGAVEE
+445 VEK
-456 FTHETEIEVEV
+456 
-467 QGTYTDENL
+467 
-476 TEEIENTEEKEENQ
+476 EIENDIPKDIPEVPVDDQSDMSAIEKSQEEDGVASVDEVSLEETKESTE
-490 ENQEMYYTE
+490 YLD

-507 RAIQIL
+507 RAISIL

-533 EDNIATIA
+533 ENNVATIA

-547 SFYQTL
+547 SFYTTL
-553 NNSETIEKIESVLK
+553 NNHESIEKIESVLK

-574 SVKFVVKSNSDIDSI
+574 SVKFVVKSNSNVDSI
-589 KNRIGNLFGEDSI
+589 KDRIENLFGKDSI

>member
-7 RKYRSKT
+7 RKYRSRT
-14 FDEIVGQ
+14 FDEVVGQ

-109 KAFYPPSTSK
+109 KAYYPPSTSK

-166 LSRTQRYSF
+166 LSRTQRYTF
-175 KRISVDT
+175 KRISIDT

-187 SEIISKEGRSI
+187 SEILAKEGKSI

-224 VAVNDKQISY
+224 VAINDNNISY
-234 DRIIEVLGVTTEDT
+234 DKIIEVLGVTTEDT

-272 DDGKDMIVL
+272 DDGKDMMVL

-296 NLSDPRKII
+296 NLNDPRKII
-305 RVKDME
+305 RVRDMD
-311 RYTAIAQA
+311 RYVAIANA

-352 LLEIVSYRQDDILN
+352 LLEIVASKQDDILN
-366 RVENIESMLSSANL
+366 RVENLERMLSSG
-380 KDLKPPKRENFDF
+380 DLSGIKAPKREKFEFNFSKKENLAAVEKPLANEVISEVTD
-393 KLDKKS
+393 DK
-399 DNKEVSKISSED
+399 V
-411 EIKPSKVKASED
+411 
-423 SHTDASKNI
+423 
-432 SNEVSREDYKDNN
+432 SNEAKEN
-445 EADNADGAVEE
+445 VEK
-456 FTHETEIEVEV
+456 
-467 QGTYTDENL
+467 
-476 TEEIENTEEKEENQ
+476 EIENDITKDIPEVPVDDQSDMNTIEKSQEDAVETDLNVVETEETMETKADID
-490 ENQEMYYTE
+490 YSD

-507 RAIQIL
+507 RAISIL

-533 EDNIATIA
+533 ENNVATIA

-547 SFYQTL
+547 SFYTTL
-553 NNSETIEKIESVLK
+553 NNHESIEKIESVLK

-574 SVKFVVKSNSDIDSI
+574 SVKFVVKSNSNVDSI
-589 KNRIGNLFGEDSI
+589 KDRIENLFGKDSI
-602 K
+602 

>member
-175 KRISVDT
+175 KRISIDT

-445 EADNADGAVEE
+445 GTDNADGAVEE

>member
-248 LFELATSILNSDASS
+248 LFELATSILNSDAPS

-272 DDGKDMIVL
+272 DDGKDMMVL

-305 RVKDME
+305 RVKDMD

-366 RVENIESMLSSANL
+366 RVENIERMLSSGNF
-380 KDLKPPKRENFDF
+380 KDLKPPKREYFDF
-393 KLDKKS
+393 KIDKKS
-399 DNKEVSKISSED
+399 DNKEVFKNSSKD
-411 EIKPSKVKASED
+411 DIKPSKVKASED
-423 SHTDASKNI
+423 SHPDASENI

-456 FTHETEIEVEV
+456 FTRETESEVEA

-476 TEEIENTEEKEENQ
+476 TEEVENTEEIEGNQ
-490 ENQEMYYTE
+490 EIDYTE

-589 KNRIGNLFGEDSI
+589 KDRIGNLFGEDSI

>member
-272 DDGKDMIVL
+272 DDGKDMMVL

-296 NLSDPRKII
+296 NLNDPRKII

-311 RYTAIAQA
+311 RYTAIAKA

-366 RVENIESMLSSANL
+366 RVENIERMLSSGNF
-380 KDLKPPKRENFDF
+380 KDLKPPKREYFDF
-393 KLDKKS
+393 KIDKKS
-399 DNKEVSKISSED
+399 DNKEVSKISSKD
-411 EIKPSKVKASED
+411 EIKPSKVKASEA
-423 SHTDASKNI
+423 TLPDASENI
-432 SNEVSREDYKDNN
+432 SNEVSKEDYKDNN
-445 EADNADGAVEE
+445 EADNADGALEE
-456 FTHETEIEVEV
+456 FTREAEIEVEV
-467 QGTYTDENL
+467 QGIETDENL
-476 TEEIENTEEKEENQ
+476 TEEVENTEEIEKNKENQ
-490 ENQEMYYTE
+490 EIDYTE

-589 KNRIGNLFGEDSI
+589 KNRIGNLFGKDSI

>member
-7 RKYRSKT
+7 RKYRSRT
-14 FDEIVGQ
+14 FDEVVGQ

-166 LSRTQRYSF
+166 LSRTQRYTF
-175 KRISVDT
+175 KRISIDT

-187 SEIISKEGRSI
+187 SEILTKEGKSI

-224 VAVNDKQISY
+224 VAINDNNISY
-234 DRIIEVLGVTTEDT
+234 DKIIEVLGVTTEDT

-272 DDGKDMIVL
+272 DDGKDMMVL

-296 NLSDPRKII
+296 NLNDPRKII
-305 RVKDME
+305 RVRDMD
-311 RYTAIAQA
+311 RYVAIANA

-352 LLEIVSYRQDDILN
+352 LLEIVASKQDDILN
-366 RVENIESMLSSANL
+366 RVENLERMLSSGDLSGL
-380 KDLKPPKRENFDF
+380 KAPKREKFEFNFA
-393 KLDKKS
+393 KKENPVAVEKPLAKEVVS
-399 DNKEVSKISSED
+399 EIIDNKV
-411 EIKPSKVKASED
+411 
-423 SHTDASKNI
+423 
-432 SNEVSREDYKDNN
+432 SNETKEN
-445 EADNADGAVEE
+445 VEK
-456 FTHETEIEVEV
+456 
-467 QGTYTDENL
+467 
-476 TEEIENTEEKEENQ
+476 EIENDIPKDIPEVPVDDHSDMSAIEKSQEDAAETDINAVETEETMETKADID
-490 ENQEMYYTE
+490 YSD

-507 RAIQIL
+507 RAISIL

-533 EDNIATIA
+533 ENNVATIA

-547 SFYQTL
+547 SFYTTL
-553 NNSETIEKIESVLK
+553 NNHESIEKIESVLK

-574 SVKFVVKSNSDIDSI
+574 SVKFVVKSNSNVDSI
-589 KNRIGNLFGEDSI
+589 KDRIENLFGKDSI

>member
-7 RKYRSKT
+7 RKYRSRT
-14 FDEIVGQ
+14 FDEVVGQ

-166 LSRTQRYSF
+166 LSRTQRYTF
-175 KRISVDT
+175 KRISIDT

-187 SEIISKEGRSI
+187 SEILTKEGKSI

-224 VAVNDKQISY
+224 VAINDNNISY
-234 DRIIEVLGVTTEDT
+234 DKIIEVLGVTTEDT

-272 DDGKDMIVL
+272 DDGKDMMVL

-296 NLSDPRKII
+296 NLNDPRKII
-305 RVKDME
+305 RVRDMD
-311 RYTAIAQA
+311 RYVTIANA

-352 LLEIVSYRQDDILN
+352 LLEIVASKQDDILN
-366 RVENIESMLSSANL
+366 RVENLERMLSSGDLSGL
-380 KDLKPPKRENFDF
+380 KVPKREKFEFNFAKKENPAAVEKPLAKDVVSEVTD
-393 KLDKKS
+393 DK
-399 DNKEVSKISSED
+399 V
-411 EIKPSKVKASED
+411 
-423 SHTDASKNI
+423 
-432 SNEVSREDYKDNN
+432 SNETKEN
-445 EADNADGAVEE
+445 VEK
-456 FTHETEIEVEV
+456 
-467 QGTYTDENL
+467 
-476 TEEIENTEEKEENQ
+476 EIENDITKDIPEVPVDDQSDMNTIEKSQEDAVETDINAVETEETMETKADID
-490 ENQEMYYTE
+490 YSD

-507 RAIQIL
+507 RAISIL

-533 EDNIATIA
+533 ENNVATIA

-547 SFYQTL
+547 SFYTTL
-553 NNSETIEKIESVLK
+553 NNHESIEKIESVLK

-574 SVKFVVKSNSDIDSI
+574 SVKFVVKSNSNVDSI
-589 KNRIGNLFGEDSI
+589 KDRIENLFGKDSI

>member
-7 RKYRSKT
+7 RKYRSRT
-14 FDEIVGQ
+14 FDEVVGQ

-166 LSRTQRYSF
+166 LSRTQRYTF
-175 KRISVDT
+175 KRISIDT

-187 SEIISKEGRSI
+187 SEILEKEGKTI

-224 VAVNDKQISY
+224 VAINDNNISY
-234 DRIIEVLGVTTEDT
+234 DKIIEVLGVTTEDT

-272 DDGKDMIVL
+272 DDGKDMMVL

-296 NLSDPRKII
+296 NLNDPRKII
-305 RVKDME
+305 RVRDMD
-311 RYTAIAQA
+311 RYVAIANA

-352 LLEIVSYRQDDILN
+352 LLEIVASKQDDILN
-366 RVENIESMLSSANL
+366 RVENLERMLSSGDLSGL
-380 KDLKPPKRENFDF
+380 KAPKREKFEFDF
-393 KLDKKS
+393 SKKENPTAVEKPLAKDVVSEIIDDK
-399 DNKEVSKISSED
+399 V
-411 EIKPSKVKASED
+411 
-423 SHTDASKNI
+423 
-432 SNEVSREDYKDNN
+432 SNETKEN
-445 EADNADGAVEE
+445 VEK
-456 FTHETEIEVEV
+456 
-467 QGTYTDENL
+467 
-476 TEEIENTEEKEENQ
+476 EIENDIPEVPVDDQSDMNTIEKSQEDAVETEETMETKADID
-490 ENQEMYYTE
+490 YSD

-507 RAIQIL
+507 RAISIL

-533 EDNIATIA
+533 ENNVATIA

-547 SFYQTL
+547 SFYTTL
-553 NNSETIEKIESVLK
+553 NNHESIEKIESVLK

-574 SVKFVVKSNSDIDSI
+574 SVKFVVKSNSNVDSI
-589 KNRIGNLFGEDSI
+589 KDRIENLFGKDSI

>member
-7 RKYRSKT
+7 RKYRSRT
-14 FDEIVGQ
+14 FDEVVGQ

-166 LSRTQRYSF
+166 LSRTQRYTF
-175 KRISVDT
+175 KRISIDT

-187 SEIISKEGRSI
+187 SEILAKEGKSI

-224 VAVNDKQISY
+224 VAINDNNISY
-234 DRIIEVLGVTTEDT
+234 DKIIEVLGVTTEDT

-272 DDGKDMIVL
+272 DDGKDMMVL

-305 RVKDME
+305 RVRDMD
-311 RYTAIAQA
+311 RYVAIANA

-352 LLEIVSYRQDDILN
+352 LLEIVASKQDDILN
-366 RVENIESMLSSANL
+366 RVENLERMLSSGDLSGL
-380 KDLKPPKRENFDF
+380 KAPKREKFEFNFAKKENPAAVEKPLAKDVVSEIID
-393 KLDKKS
+393 DK
-399 DNKEVSKISSED
+399 V
-411 EIKPSKVKASED
+411 
-423 SHTDASKNI
+423 
-432 SNEVSREDYKDNN
+432 SNEVKENVEKEIGNDIPKDIPEVPVDDQADMSAIEKSQED
-445 EADNADGAVEE
+445 AVE
-456 FTHETEIEVEV
+456 TDINAVETEETMETKADID
-467 QGTYTDENL
+467 YSD
-476 TEEIENTEEKEENQ
+476 
-490 ENQEMYYTE
+490 

-507 RAIQIL
+507 RAISIL

-533 EDNIATIA
+533 ENNVATIA

-547 SFYQTL
+547 SFYTTL
-553 NNSETIEKIESVLK
+553 NNHESIEKIESVLK

-574 SVKFVVKSNSDIDSI
+574 SVKFVVKSNSNVDSI
-589 KNRIGNLFGEDSI
+589 KDRIENLFGKDSI

>member
-7 RKYRSKT
+7 RKYRSRT
-14 FDEIVGQ
+14 FDEVVGQ

-166 LSRTQRYSF
+166 LSRTQRYTF
-175 KRISVDT
+175 KRISIDT

-187 SEIISKEGRSI
+187 SEILAKEGKSI

-224 VAVNDKQISY
+224 VAINDNNISY
-234 DRIIEVLGVTTEDT
+234 DKIIEVLGVTTEDT

-272 DDGKDMIVL
+272 DDGKDMMVL

-296 NLSDPRKII
+296 NLNDPRMII
-305 RVKDME
+305 RVRDMD
-311 RYTAIAQA
+311 RYVAIANA

-333 ETKARSRY
+333 ETKARSRF

-352 LLEIVSYRQDDILN
+352 LLEIVASKQDDILN
-366 RVENIESMLSSANL
+366 RVENLERMLSSGDFSGL
-380 KDLKPPKRENFDF
+380 KAHKREKYEFNFS
-393 KLDKKS
+393 KNENPATVEKPLA
-399 DNKEVSKISSED
+399 KEVVSEIID
-411 EIKPSKVKASED
+411 DKV
-423 SHTDASKNI
+423 
-432 SNEVSREDYKDNN
+432 SNETKEN
-445 EADNADGAVEE
+445 VEK
-456 FTHETEIEVEV
+456 
-467 QGTYTDENL
+467 
-476 TEEIENTEEKEENQ
+476 EIENDIPKDIPEVPADDQSDMSAIEKSQEDAVEASVLAEADGIGNEETEETKRDID
-490 ENQEMYYTE
+490 YSD

-507 RAIQIL
+507 RAISIL

-533 EDNIATIA
+533 ENNVATIA

-547 SFYQTL
+547 SFYTTL
-553 NNSETIEKIESVLK
+553 NNHESIEKIESVLK

-574 SVKFVVKSNSDIDSI
+574 SVKFVVKSNSNVDSI
-589 KNRIGNLFGEDSI
+589 KDRIENLFGKDSI

>member
-7 RKYRSKT
+7 RKYRSRT
-14 FDEIVGQ
+14 FDEVVGQ

-68 DGNPCNECETCKSIL
+68 NGNPCNECETCKSIL

-166 LSRTQRYSF
+166 LSRTQRYTF
-175 KRISVDT
+175 KRISIDT

-187 SEIISKEGRSI
+187 SEILAKEGKTI
-198 DEAGIDLIAQMADGS
+198 DEAGVDLIAQMADGS

-224 VAVNDKQISY
+224 VAINDNNISY
-234 DRIIEVLGVTTEDT
+234 DKIIEVLGVTTEDT

-272 DDGKDMIVL
+272 DDGKDMMVL

-296 NLSDPRKII
+296 NLNDPRKII
-305 RVKDME
+305 RVRDMD
-311 RYTAIAQA
+311 RYVAIANA

-352 LLEIVSYRQDDILN
+352 LLEIVASKQDDILN
-366 RVENIESMLSSANL
+366 RVENLERMLSSG
-380 KDLKPPKRENFDF
+380 DLSGIKAPKKEKFEFNFSKKENSATVEKP
-393 KLDKKS
+393 LA
-399 DNKEVSKISSED
+399 KEVVSEIID
-411 EIKPSKVKASED
+411 DKV
-423 SHTDASKNI
+423 
-432 SNEVSREDYKDNN
+432 SNEAKEN
-445 EADNADGAVEE
+445 VEK
-456 FTHETEIEVEV
+456 
-467 QGTYTDENL
+467 
-476 TEEIENTEEKEENQ
+476 EIENEIPKDIPEVPVDDQSDSNTIEKSQDDAVETDLNAVETEETMETKADID
-490 ENQEMYYTE
+490 YSD

-507 RAIQIL
+507 RAISIL

-533 EDNIATIA
+533 ENNVATIA

-547 SFYQTL
+547 SFYTTL
-553 NNSETIEKIESVLK
+553 NNHESIEKIESVLK

-574 SVKFVVKSNSDIDSI
+574 SVKFVVKSNSNVDSI
-589 KNRIGNLFGEDSI
+589 KDRIENLFGKDSI

>member
-7 RKYRSKT
+7 RKYRSRT
-14 FDEIVGQ
+14 FDEVVGQ

-68 DGNPCNECETCKSIL
+68 NGNPCNECETCKSIL
-83 RGTNLDVVEMDA
+83 RGTNLDVIEMDA

-166 LSRTQRYSF
+166 LSRTQRYTF
-175 KRISVDT
+175 KRISIDT

-187 SEIISKEGRSI
+187 SEILAKEGKSI

-224 VAVNDKQISY
+224 VAINDNNISY
-234 DRIIEVLGVTTEDT
+234 DKIIEVLGVTTEDT

-272 DDGKDMIVL
+272 DDGKDMMVL

-305 RVKDME
+305 RVRDMD
-311 RYTAIAQA
+311 RYVAIANA

-352 LLEIVSYRQDDILN
+352 LLEIVASKQVDILN
-366 RVENIESMLSSANL
+366 RVENLERMLSSGDFSGIKA
-380 KDLKPPKRENFDF
+380 PKRDKFEFNFVKKENPTVVEKPLAKDVVSEVTD
-393 KLDKKS
+393 DK
-399 DNKEVSKISSED
+399 V
-411 EIKPSKVKASED
+411 
-423 SHTDASKNI
+423 
-432 SNEVSREDYKDNN
+432 SNEAKDDVKKEIDNDIPKDIPEVPVDDQSDMNTIEKSQEDAAETDLN
-445 EADNADGAVEE
+445 AVE
-456 FTHETEIEVEV
+456 
-467 QGTYTDENL
+467 
-476 TEEIENTEEKEENQ
+476 TEETVETKADID
-490 ENQEMYYTE
+490 YSD

-507 RAIQIL
+507 RAISIL

-533 EDNIATIA
+533 ENNVATIA

-547 SFYQTL
+547 SFYTTL
-553 NNSETIEKIESVLK
+553 NNHESIEKIESVLK

-574 SVKFVVKSNSDIDSI
+574 SVKFVVKSNSNVDSI
-589 KNRIGNLFGEDSI
+589 KDRIENLFGKDSI